1 MPACAKPARKAR
13 APVVINKK
21 PPPAAKPVKAPVG
34 KVPCVNEQHRFI
46 MAARGCKGI
55 DPAVTEKIET
65 NRVGFGHQDMQDP
78 SSCYLRMP
86 GSTGGVT
93 TKNEL
98 GLIVT
103 DFFDYNSFDP
113 ESGGVAQEVTNYF
126 WSIDQNLFENDVAS
140 SASRTF
146 CRVRSLEVYVLPQTG
161 LDVSGDNRPNKS
173 NATGMYTVNAQ
184 VPGVAALSQAG
195 AGYSATALAADTQVT
210 NILPQ
215 IDTFWK
221 CVLKCNLDKTF
232 KSGVMRPFFASANNV
247 VRDQCLFS
255 MSIVDST
262 TGQSYFSSSDDT
274 FKIRV
279 KVVMH
284 IDQPVATSQKASLC
298 VFRNEDFALP
308 STAQNGS
315 NYPSTA
321 SEYVQMYCTGKMD
334 AFH

>member
-1 MPACAKPARKAR
+1 MPKQRPAKPAAQPGPRRSKRRAR
-13 APVVINKK
+13 IDASITCVGLRDDQHF
-21 PPPAAKPVKAPVG
+21 AAKPEITPENMYSIPRTLSRSGGTGSVTNKS
-34 KVPCVNEQHRFI
+34 EI
-46 MAARGCKGI
+46 GI
-55 DPAVTEKIET
+55 K
-65 NRVGFGHQDMQDP
+65 
-78 SSCYLRMP
+78 
-86 GSTGGVT
+86 
-93 TKNEL
+93 
-98 GLIVT
+98 VT
-103 DFFDYNSFDP
+103 DFFDYGVDDSAA
-113 ESGGVAQEVTNYF
+113 GGIAQSVSNYF
-126 WSIDQNLFENDVAS
+126 WNIDQNLFENDVAS

-232 KSGVMRPFFASANNV
+232 KSGTMRPFFASANNV
-247 VRDQCLFS
+247 IRDQCLFS

-262 TGQSYFSSSDDT
+262 TGQPYFSSSDDT

-279 KVVMH
+279 KVVIH
-284 IDQPVATSQKASLC
+284 VDQPVATSQKASLC

-334 AFH
+334 AFR

>member
-1 MPACAKPARKAR
+1 MTRRSKASARGNAKAAKTANPVTKNDVAHRQRR
-13 APVVINKK
+13 AHIEANTSCVVQDDFHF
-21 PPPAAKPVKAPVG
+21 AAKPEVTPEQMYE
-34 KVPCVNEQHRFI
+34 VPRLMRMNGGGGTGSVTNKSEI
-46 MAARGCKGI
+46 GI
-55 DPAVTEKIET
+55 K
-65 NRVGFGHQDMQDP
+65 
-78 SSCYLRMP
+78 
-86 GSTGGVT
+86 
-93 TKNEL
+93 
-98 GLIVT
+98 VT
-103 DFFDYNSFDP
+103 DFFDYGVDDSAA
-113 ESGGVAQEVTNYF
+113 GGIPQSVSNYF
-126 WSIDQNLFENDVAS
+126 WNVDQNLFENDVAS

-146 CRVRSLEVYVLPQTG
+146 CRVRKLEVYVLPQTG

-195 AGYSATALAADTQVT
+195 AGFSTTALAADTQVT

-232 KSGVMRPFFASANNV
+232 KSGTMRPFFASANNLI
-247 VRDQCLFS
+247 RDQCLFQ

-262 TGQSYFSSSDDT
+262 TGASYFSSSDDT

-284 IDQPVATSQKASLC
+284 IDQPVATSQKADLV

-315 NYPSTA
+315 NYPSTG
-321 SEYVQMYCTGKMD
+321 SQYVQMYCTGKMD
-334 AFH
+334 AFR